1 MLLWPV
7 NFQKKKLQVID
18 EHTLK
23 LEQAAITVAPVFKQM
38 QATPNGSSDID
49 MDNVNLNDSASP
61 QKTTDVVRGRQF
73 GKIILYISLIW
84 NCEKSLASALH
95 LKQT

>member
-1 MLLWPV
+1 M
-7 NFQKKKLQVID
+7 
-18 EHTLK
+18 K
-23 LEQAAITVAPVFKQM
+23 LEQAAVTVAPVFKQM
-38 QATPNGSSDID
+38 QATPNAGSKTNGSSDID
-49 MDNVNLNDSASP
+49 MDNVNLNDSGSP

>member
-1 MLLWPV
+1 M
-7 NFQKKKLQVID
+7 QVID

-23 LEQAAITVAPVFKQM
+23 LEQAAVTVAPVFKQM
-38 QATPNGSSDID
+38 QVTPTAGSKANGSSDID

-73 GKIILYISLIW
+73 GKITLYIMYCTAFKTL
-84 NCEKSLASALH
+84 CLH
-95 LKQT
+95 V

>member
-1 MLLWPV
+1 M
-7 NFQKKKLQVID
+7 QVID

-38 QATPNGSSDID
+38 QATPTAGSKANGSSDID
-49 MDNVNLNDSASP
+49 MDNVNLNDSGSP

-73 GKIILYISLIW
+73 GKIFIYLLVSYQVVKNLWHLHYI
-84 NCEKSLASALH
+84 
-95 LKQT
+95 

>member
-1 MLLWPV
+1 M
-7 NFQKKKLQVID
+7 QVID

-23 LEQAAITVAPVFKQM
+23 LEQAAVTVAPVFKQM
-38 QATPNGSSDID
+38 QTTPNAGSKANGSSDQNID

-73 GKIILYISLIW
+73 GKIILYISLI
-84 NCEKSLASALH
+84 
-95 LKQT
+95 

>member
-1 MLLWPV
+1 M
-7 NFQKKKLQVID
+7 QVID

-23 LEQAAITVAPVFKQM
+23 LEQAAATVAPVFKQM
-38 QATPNGSSDID
+38 QATPNAGSKANGSSDID

-73 GKIILYISLIW
+73 GKIISS
-84 NCEKSLASALH
+84 CEKYLASALH
-95 LKQT
+95 LKHSNFMSDS